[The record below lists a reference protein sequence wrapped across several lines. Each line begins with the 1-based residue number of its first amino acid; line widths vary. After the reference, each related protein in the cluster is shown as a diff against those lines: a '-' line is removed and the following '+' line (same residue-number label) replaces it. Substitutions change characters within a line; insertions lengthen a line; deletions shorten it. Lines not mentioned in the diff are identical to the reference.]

1 MIRFQGVDF
10 IYPQHGSEGLRAL
23 DNIDLTITQGEFV
36 AVAGHNGSGKSTLL
50 RLLAALLFPTGGTI
64 CVEGTMS
71 SNDTRWAIREQVAV
85 VFQDPDDQL
94 VATQVIDD
102 VAFGTE
108 NLGLSRSIISQRVE
122 AALEALQLLPLR
134 HEFIENLSW
143 AEKQRVAIA
152 GALAMRPRLLV
163 LDEPTSS
170 LTYTEARRL
179 MDVLRNVRDT
189 QGTTIVHITHAM
201 WEVALADRVV
211 VLREGRLVF
220 DGPPA
225 VAFQRRNML
234 LAASLEVPI
243 AVQVADALRAAGVD
257 VPGDVVTGE
266 RLALALQMS
275 PVC

>member
-1 MIRFQGVDF
+1 VIRFQGVEF
-10 IYPQHGSEGLRAL
+10 TYPQHGSEGLLAL
-23 DNIDLTITQGEFV
+23 DNIDLTIAQGEFV

-50 RLLAALLFPTGGTI
+50 RLLAALLFPTGGTVS
-64 CVEGTMS
+64 VEGTMS

-102 VAFGTE
+102 VAFGPE
-108 NLGLSRSIISQRVE
+108 NLGLSRSIIAQRVE
-122 AALEALQLLPLR
+122 TALEALQLLPLR
-134 HEFIENLSW
+134 DELIESLSW

-201 WEVALADRVV
+201 WEVALADRLV

-225 VAFQRRNML
+225 GAFQRRDML
-234 LAASLEVPI
+234 SAASLEVPI
-243 AVQVADALRAAGVD
+243 AVQVADALRGAGVD
-257 VPGDVVTGE
+257 IPGDVLTGE